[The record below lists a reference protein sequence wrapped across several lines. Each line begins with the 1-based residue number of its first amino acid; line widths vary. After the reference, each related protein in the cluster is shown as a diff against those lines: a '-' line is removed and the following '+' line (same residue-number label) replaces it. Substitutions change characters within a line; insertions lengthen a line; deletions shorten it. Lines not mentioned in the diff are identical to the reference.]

1 MNKNTKKIIV
11 GMTVIVLIML
21 ITSISYGIASKRQKN
36 RISELEETV
45 KAQEILLKEQDIM
58 LNEQSIIL
66 TDTAASLEEKE
77 QELNTCQ
84 ENLKKKLNKT
94 SSYRLTSYYPAET
107 SNHTGSG
114 LETKDFQVNEK
125 GWYTYQGKLVLAGAT
140 VYLKSRYGEKIGK
153 HYFRYYDN
161 VLVEIDG
168 IQYDG
173 IILDSCGACSYV
185 QENRLDLFVRDKDS
199 VIDRGYKG
207 KNMIKV
213 VYK

>member
-1 MNKNTKKIIV
+1 MDKSTKKVII
-11 GMTVIVLIML
+11 GMTVIVFIML
-21 ITSISYGIASKRQKN
+21 ITSISYGITSKKQKD
-36 RISELEETV
+36 RISELEKTV
-45 KAQEILLKEQDIM
+45 KTQEVLLKEQDVM
-58 LNEQSIIL
+58 LDEQSIIL
-66 TDTAASLEEKE
+66 IDTTASLKEKE
-77 QELNTCQ
+77 QELNICQ
-84 ENLKKKLNKT
+84 ENFKKKLDKT
-94 SSYRLTSYYPAET
+94 FSYRLTSYYPAET

-185 QENRLDLFVRDKDS
+185 QENRLDLFVKDKNS
-199 VIDRGYKG
+199 VLDRGYKG
-207 KNMIKV
+207 KNMVKV

>member
-1 MNKNTKKIIV
+1 MNKNTKKVIIGMTIIV
-11 GMTVIVLIML
+11 FIML
-21 ITSISYGIASKRQKN
+21 IASISYGITSKKQKD
-36 RISELEETV
+36 RISELEKIV
-45 KAQEILLKEQDIM
+45 KTQQVLLKEQNVM
-58 LNEQSIIL
+58 LDEVI
-66 TDTAASLEEKE
+66 DTTASLKEKE
-77 QELNTCQ
+77 QELNTCR
-84 ENLKKKLNKT
+84 ENLKKKLDKI

-140 VYLKSRYGEKIGK
+140 VYLKSRYGEKTDK

-168 IQYDG
+168 IQYEG

-185 QENRLDLFVRDKDS
+185 QENRLDLFVRDKNS
-199 VIDRGYKG
+199 VIDIGYKG
-207 KNMIKV
+207 KNMVKV
-213 VYK
+213 IYE